1 MIYDVLIVG
10 SGPAGLS
17 AAIYTSR
24 AGLSTYIIGGME
36 EGGLVG
42 TAGRIDNYLGM
53 PSMNGVMMVENF
65 VEHAQQFGAELNDDM
80 LTVTSIDKDEEK
92 NVFITTVDTGD
103 TFTSKT
109 VIFTA
114 GSSPRKLQI
123 EGEDMDGVSYCATC
137 DGTFF
142 EDEPVV
148 LIGGGETSA
157 EEALYMSYLADK
169 VTVLIRGD
177 EWRASEPAVES
188 LLQQDNVE
196 VRMNTSVE
204 EIQGNGRV
212 DSVLLNN
219 GEKLDTRG
227 VFVAIGQLPNSET
240 AKPHTTVFEDGFIA
254 RSNVEGFY
262 VAGDIANPDHRQ
274 IIVAAGDGAK
284 VGIDV
289 TRFLQ

>member
-24 AGLSTYIIGGME
+24 AGLSTYIIGGMD
-36 EGGLVG
+36 EGGLVS

-92 NVFITTVDTGD
+92 GLFITTVDNGD

-123 EGEDMDGVSYCATC
+123 QGEDFDGVSYCATC

-148 LIGGGETSA
+148 LVGGGETAA
-157 EEALYMSYLADK
+157 EEALYMSHLADS

-177 EWRASEPAVES
+177 KWRATEPAVEK
-188 LLQQDNVE
+188 LLEQDNVE
-196 VRMNTSVE
+196 VRMNTSVK
-204 EIQGNGRV
+204 EISGNGRV
-212 DSVLLNN
+212 DGVV
-219 GEKLDTRG
+219 LDTGETLETSG

-240 AKPHTTVFEDGFIA
+240 AKPYTTVFEDGFIA
-254 RSNVEGFY
+254 QSNVDGFY
-262 VAGDIANPDHRQ
+262 VAGDISNPDYRQ

-289 TRFLQ
+289 TRFIQ